1 MVCISRYLPSH
12 HLKTEFPPVFNG
24 VTITSV
30 EPTTITFTNALG
42 SDCRFVGQ
50 YDPFVINEGNQN
62 TIVMLSSDS
71 RIGYSNN
78 VPRTLRCMRAHVEIP
93 ATGGAPAMT
102 DYAIDFDGEVSTAV
116 KAIDNE
122 QRVIDHV
129 YYDLAGR
136 RVAQPTKGLYIFNGK
151 KVMIP

>member
-1 MVCISRYLPSH
+1 
-12 HLKTEFPPVFNG
+12 
-24 VTITSV
+24 
-30 EPTTITFTNALG
+30 
-42 SDCRFVGQ
+42 VGQ

-78 VPRTLRCMRAHVEIP
+78 VPRTLHCMRAHFEIP

>member
-1 MVCISRYLPSH
+1 
-12 HLKTEFPPVFNG
+12 
-24 VTITSV
+24 
-30 EPTTITFTNALG
+30 
-42 SDCRFVGQ
+42 
-50 YDPFVINEGNQN
+50 
-62 TIVMLSSDS
+62 
-71 RIGYSNN
+71 
-78 VPRTLRCMRAHVEIP
+78 
-93 ATGGAPAMT
+93 MT

>member
-1 MVCISRYLPSH
+1 
-12 HLKTEFPPVFNG
+12 
-24 VTITSV
+24 
-30 EPTTITFTNALG
+30 
-42 SDCRFVGQ
+42 
-50 YDPFVINEGNQN
+50 
-62 TIVMLSSDS
+62 MLSSDS

-78 VPRTLRCMRAHVEIP
+78 VPRTLRCMRAHFEIP

-102 DYAIDFDGEVSTAV
+102 DYVIDFDGEVSTAV

-151 KVMIP
+151 KSDDTMNRKKYVPPYIRVVHRVRMPLLQVTSVQSNKVVNWYILGFDEVDKDR